1 MDKELL
7 SILVCPVSKAA
18 LSYNKD
24 TEELICE
31 SSGLAYPIL
40 DGIPVM
46 LESRARVLS
55 EDKWGSDIN
64 EKTTRND

>member
-1 MDKELL
+1 VDKELL

-18 LSYNKD
+18 LSYNKN

-55 EDKWGSDIN
+55 EDKSGSDIN